1 MISENAIIELEK
13 LKHGTLYDT
22 GRDIKKIARFMH
34 EDGIDKILGEV
45 RNSDYLIPFKSL
57 IERERKLI

>member
-1 MISENAIIELEK
+1 M
-13 LKHGTLYDT
+13 LKNGTLEGTD
-22 GRDIKKIARFMH
+22 RDIKKIAQYMH

-45 RNSDYLIPFKSL
+45 RNEDYLVPFKKL